1 MSEQGGKQQ
10 KAEEVFLAVSDLP
23 SERWESGIVRM
34 CNGDTE
40 LASEVRSLLGFHDK
54 EDKFLDP
61 NELMAQSLVFG
72 RVRMAPDE
80 ELTPGTK
87 IGVYTIRS
95 LLGVGGMGSVYVAE
109 QERPRRTVALKV
121 IRRGLSTQSL
131 LRRFEHEAEVL
142 GRLQHP
148 GIAQVFEAGAAPLV
162 TPDGLSRDSQ
172 PFIAMELVRGL
183 PLNKFCD
190 HKDLDTK
197 ERLRLV
203 ARVCDAV
210 HHAHQRGVIH
220 RDLKPGNILVEDSG
234 SPKILDF
241 GVARAADVDMRVTT
255 MQTSIGQLIG
265 TLPYMSPEQ
274 VLGDPG
280 EIDTRSDVYALGVIM
295 YQLLT
300 GRLPHDVASRSIP
313 EAARVIREE
322 SPTKLS
328 HVSRMFRGEI
338 DTIVSK
344 ALDKDKRRRYQ
355 SAADLGDDIRRY
367 LAGEPIHAKQDSALY
382 VLRKQLKRYKWAAIA
397 AGVALIAL
405 VAFTAYA
412 TVQARRERRLAAEA
426 NMERAFAFAAKD
438 AAEVARQKEETARA
452 LADSASMRLAEQLE
466 YARTERGRLEGVLG
480 NIPLAEDSLWH
491 QYFKH
496 ENASAPKWALREFF
510 HRYPYEWSVQ
520 VSPNGLRCAA
530 FAPQAGLFLLG
541 ANSGIG
547 VYDASVGVSKRR
559 ITGLGSGVAILAVS
573 ADASRCFAALDNGRI
588 VRVNL
593 RGDAECALLTPYAP
607 HLGAVRA
614 IALSADGLLLATSG
628 NDRTVRIWD
637 TETLELKATWSA
649 HPEVA
654 MVLAFSPDSRALVTA
669 PGPSSVQ
676 DLSARSHARVWRLSD
691 LALLREY
698 PVTARGG
705 VTAAAFSQDN
715 TTLVVATGQRQLNLY
730 NLETSAVSS
739 HEVTAGTSAVS
750 SVSPLQ
756 GSGAQLLAIGDSVW
770 EATVSGLRPLPS
782 VGLQSQLLMSLGVV
796 DDSVIIVC
804 RDGLIRRIAVTPE
817 YRRSRVADFDTW
829 CFGTEFSPD
838 GATLVVAGGNNE
850 IRVVDAATLQ
860 TRHTFPIVERGIMR
874 ARAIRFIDG
883 SDVFA
888 AGCGDGAIRMC
899 SAVSGRVLSVLPTGA
914 PEIYS
919 MERTPDG
926 EFLVTGHADG
936 TIRFF
941 SIATCEYELLPVR
954 LQRRVEGIA
963 FTPDGSQMITSGLF
977 GGIQIWDVRTRET
990 VASVETSGIPWAVAC
1005 SPDGSR
1011 LLVSTY
1017 DGVVDVFDSTYA
1029 FMTRLRAHRRLIPG
1043 LCFSQDGSLFATGSE
1058 DTTVRIWDAKT
1069 LRTLASLETDG
1080 GEVITVAFN
1089 PDASRL
1095 AASNASRFTTVYD
1108 FPRLD
1113 AYLTGN
1119 AAFQKRRADAQ
1130 SAAPGAR

>member
-1 MSEQGGKQQ
+1 MNEHAGKQR

-40 LASEVRSLLGFHDK
+40 LASEVRSLLGFHDRD
-54 EDKFLDP
+54 DKFLDP

-72 RVRMAPDE
+72 RVRLAPDE

-172 PFIAMELVRGL
+172 PFIAMELVSGL

-190 HKDLDTK
+190 QKDLEIK

-280 EIDTRSDVYALGVIM
+280 EIDTRSDVYAMGVIM

-426 NMERAFAFAAKD
+426 NMERAFRVRCKG
-438 AAEVARQKEETARA
+438 RGGGRPKEGRN
-452 LADSASMRLAEQLE
+452 R
-466 YARTERGRLEGVLG
+466 ARTR
-480 NIPLAEDSLWH
+480 
-491 QYFKH
+491 
-496 ENASAPKWALREFF
+496 
-510 HRYPYEWSVQ
+510 
-520 VSPNGLRCAA
+520 
-530 FAPQAGLFLLG
+530 
-541 ANSGIG
+541 
-547 VYDASVGVSKRR
+547 
-559 ITGLGSGVAILAVS
+559 
-573 ADASRCFAALDNGRI
+573 
-588 VRVNL
+588 
-593 RGDAECALLTPYAP
+593 
-607 HLGAVRA
+607 
-614 IALSADGLLLATSG
+614 
-628 NDRTVRIWD
+628 
-637 TETLELKATWSA
+637 
-649 HPEVA
+649 
-654 MVLAFSPDSRALVTA
+654 
-669 PGPSSVQ
+669 
-676 DLSARSHARVWRLSD
+676 
-691 LALLREY
+691 
-698 PVTARGG
+698 
-705 VTAAAFSQDN
+705 
-715 TTLVVATGQRQLNLY
+715 
-730 NLETSAVSS
+730 
-739 HEVTAGTSAVS
+739 
-750 SVSPLQ
+750 
-756 GSGAQLLAIGDSVW
+756 
-770 EATVSGLRPLPS
+770 
-782 VGLQSQLLMSLGVV
+782 
-796 DDSVIIVC
+796 
-804 RDGLIRRIAVTPE
+804 
-817 YRRSRVADFDTW
+817 
-829 CFGTEFSPD
+829 
-838 GATLVVAGGNNE
+838 
-850 IRVVDAATLQ
+850 
-860 TRHTFPIVERGIMR
+860 
-874 ARAIRFIDG
+874 
-883 SDVFA
+883 
-888 AGCGDGAIRMC
+888 
-899 SAVSGRVLSVLPTGA
+899 
-914 PEIYS
+914 
-919 MERTPDG
+919 
-926 EFLVTGHADG
+926 
-936 TIRFF
+936 
-941 SIATCEYELLPVR
+941 
-954 LQRRVEGIA
+954 
-963 FTPDGSQMITSGLF
+963 
-977 GGIQIWDVRTRET
+977 
-990 VASVETSGIPWAVAC
+990 
-1005 SPDGSR
+1005 
-1011 LLVSTY
+1011 
-1017 DGVVDVFDSTYA
+1017 
-1029 FMTRLRAHRRLIPG
+1029 
-1043 LCFSQDGSLFATGSE
+1043 
-1058 DTTVRIWDAKT
+1058 
-1069 LRTLASLETDG
+1069 
-1080 GEVITVAFN
+1080 
-1089 PDASRL
+1089 
-1095 AASNASRFTTVYD
+1095 
-1108 FPRLD
+1108 
-1113 AYLTGN
+1113 
-1119 AAFQKRRADAQ
+1119 
-1130 SAAPGAR
+1130 